1 MSETM
6 TQEITLTRKDFVSD
20 QTVRWCPG
28 CGDYSILAQ
37 MQRVMPELGI
47 PKENIVFISGIGC
60 SSRFPYY
67 MDTYGIHSI
76 HGRAPTLAT
85 GLAIANPELSIW
97 VITGDGDGLSIG
109 GNHLIHALRRNV
121 NMKIILFNNRI
132 YGLTKGQASPT
143 SRVGTVTKSSP
154 MGTIESPV
162 NPISLALAAEATFV
176 ARSIDSNPQHLAEV
190 LGKAAAHKGTAFVEV
205 YQNCVIFNPDE
216 WDALSDR
223 TNRDDVT
230 LNLEH
235 GMPLIFGRDREKGIR
250 MRGFTPEVVALSDV
264 SLDEILVHDASSKTL
279 ASILG
284 SMEHPEYPAP
294 MGVIRDVRKPTFAA
308 GILEQVAQAQAKRGV
323 GDLNKLYRAD
333 DLWTVSAREE
343 VQSEMVGELPLTL
356 DEEYLDDLE
365 RPEVVT
371 TSVQDQLTQESISA
385 LNPKVPITI
394 DAGSSLARAIRQ
406 MNRHNIGCLVVTDE
420 NDRLSGIFT
429 ERDVLMRV
437 TGLVD
442 DLTAAKI
449 GDYMTANPVSMKAN
463 LPIAQALHLMSLH
476 GFRHLPLVDEENRP
490 TGIISFRDVVGY
502 LNRSLS

>member
-37 MQRVMPELGI
+37 VQRVMPEIGV
-47 PKENIVFISGIGC
+47 PKEKIVFISGIGC

-85 GLAIANPELSIW
+85 GLAISNPDLSIW
-97 VITGDGDGLSIG
+97 VVTGDGDGLSIG
-109 GNHLIHALRRNV
+109 GNHLIHAIRRNV

-143 SRVGTVTKSSP
+143 SKVGKVTKSTP
-154 MGTIESPV
+154 MGTIESPI

-190 LGKAAAHKGTAFVEV
+190 LAKAAAHKGTAFVEV

-216 WDALSDR
+216 WNDLSDR
-223 TNRDDVT
+223 TNRDDIT

-235 GMPLIFGRDREKGIR
+235 GMPMIFGKDRDKGIR
-250 MRGFTPEVVALSDV
+250 MRGFTPEVVSVSDANP
-264 SLDEILVHDASSKTL
+264 DEILVHDASSKAL

-284 SMEHPEYPAP
+284 SMEQPEFPAV
-294 MGVIRDVRKPTFAA
+294 MGVIRDVRKPTYAA
-308 GILEQVAQAQAKRGV
+308 GVMEQVAQARAKRGV

-333 DLWTVSAREE
+333 DLWTVTAREE
-343 VQSEMVGELPLTL
+343 VESAMTGEVPLAL
-356 DEEYLDDLE
+356 DEEYIDEME
-365 RPEVVT
+365 RPGVAQT
-371 TSVQDQLTQESISA
+371 PVQNQLTEQAIAA

-406 MNRHNIGCLVVTDE
+406 MNRHNIGCLLVTDQE
-420 NDRLSGIFT
+420 DRLTGIFT

-437 TGLVD
+437 AGQVD
-442 DLTAAKI
+442 DLAGGTVGA
-449 GDYMTANPVSMKAN
+449 YMTPTPVALKAD
-463 LPIAQALHLMSLH
+463 LPIAQALHIMSIH

-490 TGIISFRDVVGY
+490 TGIVSFRDVVGY